1 MKCVS
6 YKTLSRERAVRKAF
20 FVICFLVSKR
30 AFKSCCLETQ
40 RALAYRN
47 SIMVQITFCLSLDM
61 AGQQI
66 TVTLFYA
73 VIMFTFIMRR
83 ASGVQWL
90 DPLQRQHNCW
100 NVSSRETWI
109 IHINE
114 TYRGFWWT
122 NVVVMKFT
130 MMQVTTVNIITEG
143 RMEQTTRLTNVQF
156 LKGSINVFFLV
167 ILTFREH
174 SGSCYVFC
182 M

>member
-6 YKTLSRERAVRKAF
+6 YKTFSWERAVRKAF

-40 RALAYRN
+40 GALAYRN

-66 TVTLFYA
+66 TVTLFCSE
-73 VIMFTFIMRR
+73 IMFTFIMRR

-100 NVSSRETWI
+100 NVSSQETWI
-109 IHINE
+109 IPINE
-114 TYRGFWWT
+114 TFWWLHGGFWWT
-122 NVVVMKFT
+122 KVVVMKFV
-130 MMQVTTVNIITEG
+130 MMQDTTVNIITEG
-143 RMEQTTRLTNVQF
+143 RMEQTTQLTKITFTTSSF
-156 LKGSINVFFLV
+156 LKGL
-167 ILTFREH
+167 
-174 SGSCYVFC
+174 
-182 M
+182 

>member
-6 YKTLSRERAVRKAF
+6 YKTLSWERAIRKAF

-40 RALAYRN
+40 GALAYRN

-66 TVTLFYA
+66 TVTLFYS
-73 VIMFTFIMRR
+73 VIMFTFR

-90 DPLQRQHNCW
+90 NPLQRQHNCW
-100 NVSSRETWI
+100 NVSSRDTWI

-122 NVVVMKFT
+122 NVVVKKFT
-130 MMQVTTVNIITEG
+130 MMQVTTVNIIAEG

-156 LKGSINVFFLV
+156 LKSYINVFFLGYSNV
-167 ILTFREH
+167 
-174 SGSCYVFC
+174 
-182 M
+182 